1 VETGRVPADGVEVRA
16 GLTSGQRVVTSAQYL
31 LESESNL
38 ADVMRSM
45 IGQTGA
51 QDMGAMDG
59 MAGMPGMDAKGADT
73 RGLPPATA
81 PARPNAPR

>member
-1 VETGRVPADGVEVRA
+1 
-16 GLTSGQRVVTSAQYL
+16 
-31 LESESNL
+31 
-38 ADVMRSM
+38 
-45 IGQTGA
+45 
-51 QDMGAMDG
+51 MGAMDG